1 MKYRFRVLLSLLVAT
16 SAFTCAGL
24 TLAQNQAGASRPTRV
39 VIMPF
44 DASSSVATFQ
54 LGLPTALQRA
64 LNQIPGVYVP
74 AIGDVA
80 LVMQKAQSVNKGA
93 DATVRALFS
102 PDAVVQGT
110 VTGSGATV
118 SVTLT
123 LDGPGSKQT
132 LTARAADGNPATL
145 ARDAARTLA
154 QALRPDLGATV
165 LGRIDAAAAQ
175 TPSLPSLGP
184 VALAASRLPGANVGD
199 LKTASQ
205 LDPGSAWVEAE
216 YARLMALSGDAKNA
230 LPVAQAAAKA
240 QPDDGEVEVVLGVV
254 EQAANDDKAAAA
266 AFQKAVD
273 LNPANAVALT
283 GLAGVESDTAKAEQ
297 YLKAAIAAYPR
308 MLDAYLELANL
319 QDTPQHALQTL
330 RNGENA
336 LPESVSLR
344 RAIVQQVVKLGDAKG
359 ALSYLQQAVQDPM
372 AASAGL
378 YSLARLLPADVTDG
392 ALALVREGETKYPNA
407 SVLKAAEGELLVHKG
422 DYAGAEGVLSPLHSQ
437 LPKDG
442 AIANLLSV
450 AQARQGKLDAARR
463 TFESVAG
470 NGDAAHGDLARI
482 YLSAGRAEAALGL
495 LQPIIDKGTKD
506 AQILTVYGLA
516 LARVGK
522 LAEAE
527 KTLNQALSI
536 QPNLSLAQRGLS
548 FLKQQRQLTGGAD
561 VSFTADAGRAFQQ
574 GIYALEVQDY
584 QAAAEAFKRTRQLD
598 DNGLAAFFEGYA
610 LQLTGDPR
618 SAVADYQEALKSFPK
633 SDIVLNDL
641 GYAHL
646 QLGRYDLALEQ
657 LDKAVSA
664 NPDNAQAHLNLGLT
678 YYGLGRYGD
687 AVKEFDTAVKLDPN
701 LQSTVSQVRQ
711 DAQKKAG
718 GQ

>member
-1 MKYRFRVLLSLLVAT
+1 MRQRLRVLLSLLLAA

-24 TLAQNQAGASRPTRV
+24 ALAQSQPSASSPTRV

-44 DASSSVATFQ
+44 DANSSVATYQ

-64 LNQIPGVYVP
+64 LNEIPGVYVP
-74 AIGDVA
+74 AVGDVA
-80 LVMQKAQSVNKGA
+80 LVMQKAQSAGKGQ
-93 DATVRALFS
+93 DATVRTLFS

-110 VTGSGATV
+110 VAGSGSAVT
-118 SVTLT
+118 VTLT
-123 LDGPGSKQT
+123 LDAAGNKQT
-132 LTARAADGNPATL
+132 LSARTTDGNPATL
-145 ARDAARTLA
+145 ARDAAKKLA
-154 QALRPDLGATV
+154 QALRPDVGATV

-184 VALAASRLPGANVGD
+184 VALAASRLPGTKIDD

-205 LDPGSAWVEAE
+205 LDPGSAWVQAE
-216 YARLMALSGDAKNA
+216 YARLMALGGDAKGA

-240 QPDDGEVEVVLGVV
+240 QPDDVEVEVVLGVV
-254 EQAANDDKAAAA
+254 EQAAGDNKAATA
-266 AFQKAVD
+266 AFQTAVR

-283 GLAGVESDTAKAEQ
+283 GLAGLESDPAKAKQ
-297 YLKAAIAAYPR
+297 LLQSAIAAYPR
-308 MLDAYLELANL
+308 MLDAYLQLANL

-330 RNGENA
+330 RGGENA
-336 LPESVSLR
+336 LPGSVSLR
-344 RAIVQQVVKLGDAKG
+344 SAIVQQVLKLGDDKG
-359 ALSYLQQAVQDPM
+359 ALTYLQQAVQDPM
-372 AASAGL
+372 ASSAGV

-392 ALALVREGETKYPNA
+392 ALALVREGEKKYPDA
-407 SVLKAAEGELLVHKG
+407 VVLKAAEGELLVHKG
-422 DYAGAEGVLSPLHSQ
+422 DYAGAEGVLSPLHAQ
-437 LPKDG
+437 LPKDS
-442 AIANLLSV
+442 AISNLLTV
-450 AQARQGKLDAARR
+450 AQARQGKMDAAKR

-470 NGDAAHGDLARI
+470 SGDAAQGDLARI
-482 YLSAGRAEAALGL
+482 FLSAGRAEAALGL
-495 LQPIIDKGTKD
+495 LKPVVDKGTQD
-506 AQILTVYGLA
+506 PQILTVYGLA

-522 LAEAE
+522 LDEAE
-527 KTLNQALSI
+527 KQLNDALKI
-536 QPNLSLAQRGLS
+536 QPKLPLAERGLS

-561 VSFTADAGRAFQQ
+561 VSFTAEAGTAFQQ

-584 QAAAEAFKRTRQLD
+584 QAAAQAFERTRQLD

-618 SAVADYQEALKSFPK
+618 SATVGYQAALKAFPN
-633 SDIVLNDL
+633 SDIILNDL

-664 NPDNAQAHLNLGLT
+664 NPNNAQAHLNLGLT
-678 YYGLGRYGD
+678 YYALGRYSD
-687 AVKEFDTAVKLDPN
+687 ALKEFDAAVKLDPN
-701 LQSTVSQVRQ
+701 LQSSVSQVRQ
-711 DAQKKAG
+711 DAQKKAN